1 MFTGGYMVD
10 ISPISL
16 NLNHAQILVIVLLD
30 AFIVAIV
37 LLIWKKSDKL
47 ETFFNKVSDKLT
59 HILKKKE

>member
-1 MFTGGYMVD
+1 MVD